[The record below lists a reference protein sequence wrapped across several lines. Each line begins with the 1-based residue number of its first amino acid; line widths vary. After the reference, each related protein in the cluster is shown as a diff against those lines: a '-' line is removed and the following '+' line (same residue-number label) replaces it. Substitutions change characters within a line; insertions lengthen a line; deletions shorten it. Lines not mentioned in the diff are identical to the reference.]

1 MSLRQ
6 PHVLCIMLGKAGTPC
21 EFGQKMHQSV
31 VNGFM
36 FIEGQSYDNF
46 HEGTRLKQMAEGPP

>member
-1 MSLRQ
+1 
-6 PHVLCIMLGKAGTPC
+6 MLGKAGTPC